1 MTSSTDESRRE
12 VKLGA
17 EFSLQP
23 GSTVPIKFNLLYK
36 GKKTSFDIYPNEV
49 KVVEVKRFVLI
60 ARYVVNGSE
69 DKVKWAALDKY
80 GKLIGEGEI

>member
-12 VKLGA
+12 IELGA

-23 GSTVPIKFNLLYK
+23 VAPVSIKFNLLYK
-36 GKKTSFDIYPNEV
+36 GKKLSFDIYPNEV
-49 KVVEVKRFVLI
+49 KLVEIKHFVLI

-69 DKVKWAALDKY
+69 DKVKWATLDKY
-80 GKLIGEGEI
+80 GKLIDEGEI